1 LGVVVINTI
10 LDIEGLTKDYT
21 DKTGHTVHLLEDI
34 NLKINDEEFTA
45 ILAPTGAGKSS
56 LLKIIANLEPLSSGK
71 ITDNSKKKI
80 FIPSELSSFPWLNV
94 KENILFNIKDHDQV
108 QDKLQNIINL
118 VGLEGYK
125 DHYPNNKS
133 HGFRFRIAIAR
144 AIMNDADLII
154 IDEPFTKMRDEIKN
168 GIYILLRKIQSDKKT
183 SIVFGTS
190 NMSEAIILSD
200 KIFLMHKNP
209 GKILDSFRIKFIDPH
224 RKNFG
229 KSDEFTDYREQIM
242 TFHTKINPNRIVNIS
257 L

>member
-1 LGVVVINTI
+1 M
-10 LDIEGLTKDYT
+10 
-21 DKTGHTVHLLEDI
+21 VHLLEDI
-34 NLKINDEEFTA
+34 NLKINYEEFTA
-45 ILAPTGAGKSS
+45 ILAPAGAGKSS
-56 LLKIIANLEPLSSGK
+56 LLKIIADLEPLSSGK

-80 FIPSELSSFPWLNV
+80 FIPSEPSSFPWLNV
-94 KENILFNIKDHDQV
+94 KENILFNIKDHD

-168 GIYILLRKIQSDKKT
+168 GIYHLLRKIQSEKKT

-209 GKILDSFRIKFIDPH
+209 GKILDSFRIKFIDPL

-229 KSDEFTDYREQIM
+229 KSDEFTDYREQIV
-242 TFHTKINPNRIVNIS
+242 TFHTKIIPNRIVNIS